1 MDWELIAKV
10 VFITV
15 VLSFAIYILI
25 NNKAVKYAEKFT
37 EQLQTDKQA
46 TTDITKN
53 DVKEDKPM
61 AQRIKETYLYLFNM
75 PPTKEETDFYIGF
88 FKDKTN
94 VTDENLTETIATSA
108 PTLQKTI
115 HVGNVVSDKDIANGT
130 ADEITVVFNEI
141 LERNPS
147 PEELQFFTKMLKKD
161 PKQIEKMKVLL
172 MQSKEYEIL
181 QNMQSNKTNALTLR
195 GVTDRQVE
203 FIVKTIYGTVARNSE
218 DIDEDTLQFL
228 KKKFVELDMDQAVF
242 ARFVKSILSFKAE
255 TPNDLQNTKS
265 VAVSASGTQ
274 ANVKEQWQQQESAIS
289 QEGASSQRANDKV
302 TNCLE
307 REAFAKVPNPDSD
320 KPITCAMV
328 KAIQDKA
335 TSQFPRNYE
344 TSLSSTIH
352 QRNRDELKQIC
363 DRNKRFS
370 KFHDEDMVY
379 LPEQEWSIPTK
390 HPPVCLGGDSSF
402 NPLMT
407 QSSLIGTLLTDVK
420 STSVS

>member
-1 MDWELIAKV
+1 MSMDWELLAKV

-25 NNKAVKYAEKFT
+25 NNRAVRYAEKFT
-37 EQLQTDKQA
+37 EKQTDSTKK
-46 TTDITKN
+46 TDEK
-53 DVKEDKPM
+53 KEDKPKDIS
-61 AQRIKETYLYLFNM
+61 QRINETNLYLFNM
-75 PPTKEETDFYIGF
+75 TPSNEETDFYVNF
-88 FKDKTN
+88 FKGKTN
-94 VTDENLTETIATSA
+94 VTDEMLTNTIATSA

-115 HVGNVVSDKDIANGT
+115 HVGNVVSDKDILAGT
-130 ADEITVVFNEI
+130 ADEITYIFNEI
-141 LERNPS
+141 LDRNPS
-147 PEELQFFTKMLKKD
+147 PDELKFYTKMLKKD

-203 FIVKTIYGTVARNSE
+203 FIVKTIYGNVKKSDE
-218 DIDEDTLQFL
+218 DIDEETLQFL

-242 ARFVKSILSFKAE
+242 ARFVKSIVSFTAE
-255 TPNDLQNTKS
+255 KPKDTQSVKS
-265 VAVSASGTQ
+265 VVVSASGTQ
-274 ANVKEQWQQQESAIS
+274 ASVKDQPSGTERKSS
-289 QEGASSQRANDKV
+289 TSSSQRANEKV
-302 TNCLE
+302 TQCLE
-307 REAFAKVPNPDSD
+307 KEAFSTIPGSND
-320 KPITCAMV
+320 KPITCAML
-328 KAIQDKA
+328 KAIEDKA
-335 TSQFPRNYE
+335 KEQFPRNRE

-390 HPPVCLGGDSSF
+390 HPPVCIGGDASF

-407 QSSLIGTLLTDVK
+407 QSSLIGTLLNDAK

>member
-1 MDWELIAKV
+1 MSMDWELLAKV

-25 NNKAVKYAEKFT
+25 NNRAVRYAEKFT
-37 EQLQTDKQA
+37 EKQTDSTKK
-46 TTDITKN
+46 TDEK
-53 DVKEDKPM
+53 KEDKPKDIS
-61 AQRIKETYLYLFNM
+61 QRIKETYLYLFNM
-75 PPTKEETDFYIGF
+75 PPSKEETDFYVKF
-88 FKDKTN
+88 FKGKTN
-94 VTDENLTETIATSA
+94 VTDEMLTNTIATSA

-115 HVGNVVSDKDIANGT
+115 HVGNVVSDKDILAGT
-130 ADEITVVFNEI
+130 ADEITYIFNEI
-141 LERNPS
+141 LDRNPS
-147 PEELQFFTKMLKKD
+147 PDELKFYTKMLKKD

-203 FIVKTIYGTVARNSE
+203 FIVKTIYGNVKKSDE
-218 DIDEDTLQFL
+218 DIDEETLQFL

-242 ARFVKSILSFKAE
+242 ARFVKSIVSFTAE
-255 TPNDLQNTKS
+255 KPKDTQSVKS
-265 VAVSASGTQ
+265 VVVSASGTQ
-274 ANVKEQWQQQESAIS
+274 ASVKDQPSGTERKSS
-289 QEGASSQRANDKV
+289 TSSSQRANEKV
-302 TNCLE
+302 TQCLE
-307 REAFAKVPNPDSD
+307 KEAFSTIPGSND
-320 KPITCAMV
+320 KPITCAML
-328 KAIQDKA
+328 KAIEDKA
-335 TSQFPRNYE
+335 KEQFPRNRE

-390 HPPVCLGGDSSF
+390 HPPVCIGGDASF

-407 QSSLIGTLLTDVK
+407 QSSLIGTLLNDAK

>member
-1 MDWELIAKV
+1 MCMDWEVIAKI

-25 NNKAVKYAEKFT
+25 NNNAIRYAEKFT
-37 EQLQTDKQA
+37 EKNKESTKKTD
-46 TTDITKN
+46 N
-53 DVKEDKPM
+53 KEEEKEKPM

-75 PPTKEETDFYIGF
+75 PPTKEETDFYIKF
-88 FKDKTN
+88 FKGKTN
-94 VTDENLTETIATSA
+94 VTDQKLTETIATSA

-115 HVGNVVSDKDIANGT
+115 HVGNVVSDKDIVNGT
-130 ADEITVVFNEI
+130 ADEVAVIFNEI
-141 LERNPS
+141 LDRNPS
-147 PEELQFFTKMLKKD
+147 PEELQFYSKMLKKD

-203 FIVKTIYGTVARNSE
+203 FIVKTIYGNVAKSSD

-228 KKKFVELDMDQAVF
+228 KKKLVELDMDQAVF

-255 TPNDLQNTKS
+255 KPNDATQNIKG
-265 VAVSASGTQ
+265 VAVSGGGTQ
-274 ANVKEQWQQQESAIS
+274 ASVREQSSA
-289 QEGASSQRANDKV
+289 GVHASVASLRANDKV
-302 TNCLE
+302 TKCLE
-307 REAFAKVPNPDSD
+307 KEAFSTVPGPNAD

-328 KAIQDKA
+328 KAIADKA
-335 TSQFPRNYE
+335 KAQFPNNYE

-379 LPEQEWSIPTK
+379 LPEQQWSVPTR
-390 HPPVCLGGDSSF
+390 HPPVCIGGDASF

-407 QSSLIGTLLTDVK
+407 QSSLIGTLLSDAK
-420 STSVS
+420 PTSVS

>member
-1 MDWELIAKV
+1 MSMDWELIAKV
-10 VFITV
+10 VFITI

-25 NNKAVKYAEKFT
+25 NNKAVQYAEKFT
-37 EQLQTDKQA
+37 ESQPDKKA
-46 TTDITKN
+46 TTTSAKT
-53 DVKEDKPM
+53 EEKPKDM
-61 AQRIKETYLYLFNM
+61 SLRIKDTYLYLFNM
-75 PPTKEETDFYIGF
+75 PPTKEETNFYIQF
-88 FKDKTN
+88 FKGKTN
-94 VTDENLTETIATSA
+94 VTDNQLTETIATSA

-115 HVGNVVSDKDIANGT
+115 YVGNVVSDKDIVNGT
-130 ADEITVVFNEI
+130 ADEVALIFNEI

-147 PEELQFFTKMLKKD
+147 PEELQFYSKMLKKD

-195 GVTDRQVE
+195 GVSDRQVE
-203 FIVKTIYGTVARNSE
+203 FIVKTIYGNVARSS
-218 DIDEDTLQFL
+218 DDVDDETLQFL

-242 ARFVKSILSFKAE
+242 ARFVKSIVSFKAAK
-255 TPNDLQNTKS
+255 PNDTNTTKS
-265 VAVSASGTQ
+265 VAVSGNGTQ
-274 ANVKEQWQQQESAIS
+274 ASVKDKTTTNQSCTQSNS
-289 QEGASSQRANDKV
+289 TTRANGRI

-307 REAFAKVPNPDSD
+307 KEAFSTVPGSND

-335 TSQFPRNYE
+335 TCQFPKNYE
-344 TSLSSTIH
+344 TSLSSTIY

-390 HPPVCLGGDSSF
+390 HPPVCIKGDSSF

-407 QSSLIGTLLTDVK
+407 QSSLIGTLLSDVK
-420 STSVS
+420 TTSVS

>member
-1 MDWELIAKV
+1 MDWELLAKV

-25 NNKAVKYAEKFT
+25 NNRAVRYAEKFT
-37 EQLQTDKQA
+37 EKQTDSTKK
-46 TTDITKN
+46 TDEK
-53 DVKEDKPM
+53 KEDKPKDIS
-61 AQRIKETYLYLFNM
+61 QRIKETYLYLFNM
-75 PPTKEETDFYIGF
+75 PPSKEETDFYVKF
-88 FKDKTN
+88 FKGKTN
-94 VTDENLTETIATSA
+94 VTDEMLTNTIATSA

-115 HVGNVVSDKDIANGT
+115 HVGNVVSDKDILAGT
-130 ADEITVVFNEI
+130 ADEITYIFNEI
-141 LERNPS
+141 LDRNPS
-147 PEELQFFTKMLKKD
+147 PDELKFYTKMLKKD

-203 FIVKTIYGTVARNSE
+203 FIVKTIYGNVKKSDE
-218 DIDEDTLQFL
+218 DIDEETLQFL

-242 ARFVKSILSFKAE
+242 ARFVKSIVSFTAE
-255 TPNDLQNTKS
+255 KPKDTQSVKS
-265 VAVSASGTQ
+265 VVVSASGTQ
-274 ANVKEQWQQQESAIS
+274 ASVKDQPSGTERKSS
-289 QEGASSQRANDKV
+289 TSSSQRANEKV
-302 TNCLE
+302 TQCLE
-307 REAFAKVPNPDSD
+307 KEAFSTIPGSND
-320 KPITCAMV
+320 KPITCAML
-328 KAIQDKA
+328 KAIEDKA
-335 TSQFPRNYE
+335 KEQFPRNRE

-390 HPPVCLGGDSSF
+390 HPPVCIGGDASF

-407 QSSLIGTLLTDVK
+407 QSSLIGTLLNDAK